1 MALDQRTDST
11 TREDPASG
19 ASAHEPR
26 QPHLF
31 LLFESTR
38 LDAGGARHAL
48 GTVDRVH
55 VGRTSSRE
63 VRRFVEAG
71 ERVLV
76 LGVPDRRM
84 SAAHARLE
92 RLTTGGFVAQDLGST
107 NGSWLNGHRLG
118 HPVELQDGDV
128 LETGRT
134 LFLYRA
140 GLPAGHGAAADL
152 DAAALDGEP
161 EAMRS
166 LIPSRASMGA
176 ALRKIAAS
184 RVPVLVTGP
193 TGTGKELA
201 AHALHTESGRRGRF
215 VAVNAGALPQGLVE
229 SQMFGYVR
237 GAFTGALRDE
247 PGFVRTADGGT
258 LFLDEIAD
266 LALPAQAA
274 LLRVLQEGEVTPVG
288 SPRTIRVD
296 VRFVA
301 ATHADLEARCR
312 AGAFREDLLARLA
325 GCVFELPALRD
336 RREDLGLILAA
347 LLERSAPGIHELS
360 AGVGRALAL
369 YGWPRNVR
377 ELEQAL
383 SAAAVIASPSGALT
397 LTHLPQHIS
406 AMAEPRGAPPRPVE
420 HREEDDLRRTLL
432 ALLAEHRGNL
442 AEVARAMGKARMQI
456 HRWVK
461 RYEIDLESFRR

>member
-1 MALDQRTDST
+1 MITADST
-11 TREDPASG
+11 TREDPAAG
-19 ASAHEPR
+19 ASSHEPR
-26 QPHLF
+26 EPHLF

-48 GTVDRVH
+48 GAVERVTL
-55 VGRTSSRE
+55 GRASSRE
-63 VRRFVEAG
+63 VRRFVEGG
-71 ERVLV
+71 ERVLA

-84 SAAHARLE
+84 SAAHARIE
-92 RLTTGGFVAQDLGST
+92 RMTTGAFVAQDLGST
-107 NGSWLNGHRLG
+107 NGSWLNGHPLG
-118 HPVELQDGDV
+118 DPVELQDGDV

-140 GLPAGHGAAADL
+140 GLPTGQGAAADL
-152 DAAALDGEP
+152 DGAALGGEP

-166 LIPSRASMGA
+166 LIPSRAGMTTA
-176 ALRKIAAS
+176 FRKIAAS

-201 AHALHTESGRRGRF
+201 ARALHAESGRRGCF
-215 VAVNAGALPQGLVE
+215 VAVNAGALPHGLVE

-266 LALPAQAA
+266 LPLPAQAA

-288 SPRTIRVD
+288 SPRSVQVD

-301 ATHADLEARCR
+301 ATHANLEARCR
-312 AGAFREDLLARLA
+312 AGAFREDLLGRLA
-325 GCVFELPALRD
+325 GCVFDLPALRE
-336 RREDLGLILAA
+336 RREDLGLILAT
-347 LLERSAPGIHELS
+347 LLRRATPGVHELS

-383 SAAAVIASPSGALT
+383 SAAAVIASPSGVLH
-397 LTHLPQHIS
+397 LTHLPPHIA
-406 AMAEPRGAPPRPVE
+406 AMAEPRGAPPRAAEPG
-420 HREEDDLRRTLL
+420 EEDPLRRTLL

-442 AEVARAMGKARMQI
+442 AEVARAMGKARMQV

-461 RYEIDLESFRR
+461 RYEIDLRSFRR

>member
-1 MALDQRTDST
+1 MITADST
-11 TREDPASG
+11 AREDPASG
-19 ASAHEPR
+19 GSGHEPR

-38 LDAGGARHAL
+38 LAAGGARHAL
-48 GTVDRVH
+48 GAVDSVTL
-55 VGRTSSRE
+55 GRASSRD
-63 VRRFVEAG
+63 VRRFVEGG
-71 ERVLV
+71 ERVLA

-84 SAAHARLE
+84 SAGHARLE
-92 RLTTGGFVAQDLGST
+92 RTADGGFLAQDLGST
-107 NGSWLNGHRLG
+107 NGSRINGHPLG
-118 HPVELQDGDV
+118 DRVELQDGDI

-134 LFLYRA
+134 LFLYRKA
-140 GLPAGHGAAADL
+140 VQTGYAAPADL
-152 DAAALDGEP
+152 DATALDTEP
-161 EAMRS
+161 EAMRT
-166 LIPSRASMGA
+166 LVPSRASMTA

-184 RVPVLVTGP
+184 KVPVLVTGP

-201 AHALHTESGRRGRF
+201 ARALHKESGRSGPF
-215 VAVNAGALPQGLVE
+215 VAVNAGALPHGLVE

-237 GAFTGALRDE
+237 GAFTGAIRDE
-247 PGFVRTADGGT
+247 LGFVRTADGGT

-288 SPRTIRVD
+288 SPRPIHVD

-312 AGAFREDLLARLA
+312 TGAFREDLLARLA
-325 GCVFELPALRD
+325 GCVFQLPALRD
-336 RREDLGLILAA
+336 RREDLGVIMAA
-347 LLERSAPGIHELS
+347 LLPRVAPGIHELS

-377 ELEQAL
+377 ELEQTL
-383 SAAAVIASPSGALT
+383 SAAAVIASPTGVLK
-397 LTHLPQHIS
+397 LPHLPPHIS
-406 AMAEPRGAPPRPVE
+406 TMAEPRGAPPRAVDP
-420 HREEDDLRRTLL
+420 REEDNLRRTLL

-442 AEVARAMGKARMQI
+442 AEVARAMGKARMQV